1 MSLKE
6 KAESM
11 NSGKGIEFM
20 SNRTKGEMKELLDNV
35 VTIRD
40 YAFINGE
47 DGEYAV
53 FIVDEIKDSFYFGGS
68 VITNNLKEL
77 SEEEHQELKA
87 EGLPTL
93 FTERKAKK
101 GNRTYIAVEFYPE
114 TSDDLPF

>member
-20 SNRTKGEMKELLDNV
+20 NGRTKGEMEELLDKV

-40 YAFINGE
+40 YAFISGT
-47 DGEYAV
+47 DGEYVV
-53 FIVDEIKDSFYFGGS
+53 FIIDEIKDEFFFGGK
-68 VITNNLKEL
+68 VLTDNLKSL
-77 SEEEHQELKA
+77 TEEEHEELKT

-93 FTERKAKK
+93 VSQRTSRNKRK
-101 GNRTYIAVEFYPE
+101 YIGVEFYPE
-114 TSDDLPF
+114 A